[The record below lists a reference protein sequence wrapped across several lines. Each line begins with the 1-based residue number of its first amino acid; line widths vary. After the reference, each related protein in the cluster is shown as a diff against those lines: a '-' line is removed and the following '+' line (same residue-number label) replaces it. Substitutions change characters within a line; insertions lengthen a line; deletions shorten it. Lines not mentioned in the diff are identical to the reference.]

1 MAISRRSYCLDNSE
15 DPSVPGGACLASAT
29 TVAVNS
35 SIDAD
40 ERLRLDLNL
49 NLLTPAES
57 GKLLAIPYLFRYM
70 ETFISKKFDL
80 KNLID
85 LY

>member
-15 DPSVPGGACLASAT
+15 DPSVTGGACLASAT
-29 TVAVNS
+29 TVAVYS

-57 GKLLAIPYLFRYM
+57 GKLLAIPFLFRYM
-70 ETFISKKFDL
+70 LTNQQGNFHLKK
-80 KNLID
+80 I
-85 LY
+85 